1 MKRILF
7 LTALLCFPVG
17 TVAADEHVAS
27 NDAASAPSDNSPPPK
42 LTVFQAII
50 LGLVEG
56 ATEYLPVSSTGHLLI
71 AEHLL
76 GMDGDERQKAAA
88 ESLAICIQS
97 GAILAVLL
105 LYASRIRQVVMGMLG
120 KDPDGLRLLINL
132 MVAFFPAAVIGL
144 LFNKWI
150 KQHFFSLTSV
160 CLALLTGGLI
170 ILAQSLRRK
179 PADPQAGRELTAMT
193 PIEALIVGL
202 FQCVAFWPGF
212 SRSLSTILGCQLAGL
227 RMMAAVEFSF
237 LLGLVTLSAAT
248 SYEGLKHGAEMISS
262 YGVATPA
269 IALVT
274 AFAAA
279 IVSVRFM
286 VTSLSRFG
294 LTPFGYYRILLAA
307 VCYLWLAA

>member
-1 MKRILF
+1 MKRTVCLI
-7 LTALLCFPVG
+7 ALLCCLSNSVL
-17 TVAADEHVAS
+17 ADEQPAS
-27 NDAASAPSDNSPPPK
+27 KDTAPPPM
-42 LTVFQAII
+42 LTVFQAVV

-76 GMDGDERQKAAA
+76 GMDSNERQKAAA

-105 LYASRIRQVVMGMLG
+105 LYAGRIRQVVRGMLG

-132 MVAFFPAAVIGL
+132 IVAFLPAAVIGL

-150 KQHFFSLTSV
+150 KQNFFSLTSV

-179 PADPQAGRELTAMT
+179 PADPNAGRELTAMT

-202 FQCVAFWPGF
+202 FQCLAFWPGF

-248 SYEGLKHGAEMISS
+248 GYEGLKHGAEMIDS
-262 YGVATPA
+262 YGLATPA

-274 AFAAA
+274 AFVAA
-279 IVSVRFM
+279 IISVRFM

-307 VCYLWLAA
+307 VCYLWLAK